1 MEQIIKDNKIYRF
14 NLESKHITDERRKYT
29 IKNIT
34 DNLKNPTS
42 IPNNLEKFNS
52 VLDKVGA
59 VKIKKPFYRLNAFQ
73 KESIIKEY
81 ITKYIKENNYF
92 GDKYHDY
99 RNKQIMATEWW
110 VTNFYPPSNNLY
122 KSNKENF
129 EKILKSTIEKNN
141 LEKEKF
147 ISTLVY

>member
-29 IKNIT
+29 IKNII

-81 ITKYIKENNYF
+81 ITKYIKENNLNEENIIKF
-92 GDKYHDY
+92 T
-99 RNKQIMATEWW
+99 KQILSLIKDKKLSSSSFDFNQETHVMNNIKKIQI
-110 VTNFYPPSNNLY
+110 TNDGVS
-122 KSNKENF
+122 
-129 EKILKSTIEKNN
+129 LK
-141 LEKEKF
+141 
-147 ISTLVY
+147 